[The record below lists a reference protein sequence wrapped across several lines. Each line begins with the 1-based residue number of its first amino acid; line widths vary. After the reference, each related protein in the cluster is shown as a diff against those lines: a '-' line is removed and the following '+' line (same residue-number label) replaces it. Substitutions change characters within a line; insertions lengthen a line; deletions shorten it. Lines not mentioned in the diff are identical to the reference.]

1 MGLIIICMADI
12 IDGVD
17 FILYILDYGLNLFHL
32 PAGNGGA
39 LPLGRWDLKP
49 RLSNGKLSGRHSG
62 FDLLDMAGNPVTT
75 ALVPRKAHEY
85 LTV

>member
-1 MGLIIICMADI
+1 MDYIYV

-62 FDLLDMAGNPVTT
+62 FDLLDMAGNRQQHWCPEKLMNT
-75 ALVPRKAHEY
+75 
-85 LTV
+85 